1 MKKKNKSKQAKD
13 QKRNKKRSIKTRE
26 KKRAFAKVKL
36 KRQALAREEKKVE
49 KEMYFLE
56 REVQVLQN
64 RACQIRKIKEQ

>member
-26 KKRAFAKVKL
+26 KKKRFAKVKL
-36 KRQALAREEKKVE
+36 KRQALAREEKKAE
-49 KEMYFLE
+49 KETYFLE
-56 REVQVLQN
+56 KEVRALQN